1 MSQPPRLQGLLAPV
15 VTPFQSDMAP
25 DAGRFVRHCRW
36 LLDSGCAG
44 LAIFGTNSE
53 ANSLS
58 AAEKIALMD
67 RLVAEGI
74 PGDRL
79 MPGTGACSVP
89 EAVQMTSAALKVGAA
104 GVLMLPPFF
113 YKGVPDEGLFRY
125 YSQVIEG
132 VGDAALRVYLYHIP
146 PVSQVP
152 ISLPLIERLVKAYPD
167 TVVGLKDSSG
177 DWNYSKSVIE
187 GFAATGFDVFPASE
201 TLLLRGLRAGGKG
214 CITATGNINPGP
226 ISRLYDNWQGPD
238 AEALQHQVART
249 RELVQKYS
257 MIPALKAIIAHFSQ
271 DPAWRPVR
279 PPLVELP
286 ADQEN
291 ELLRQL
297 TEQGFDMPGI
307 RGAAA

>member
-1 MSQPPRLQGLLAPV
+1 MSTPPRLQGLLAPV
-15 VTPFQSDMAP
+15 VTPFQNDMLP
-25 DAGRFVRHCRW
+25 DAGRFARHCRW

-58 AAEKIALMD
+58 APEKIELMNK
-67 RLVAEGI
+67 LVADGI
-74 PGDRL
+74 PGAKL

-89 EAVQMTSAALKVGAA
+89 EAAQLTTAAVKLGAA

-113 YKGVPDEGLFRY
+113 YKGVSDEGLFRY
-125 YSQVIEG
+125 YSQVIEN
-132 VGDAALRVYLYHIP
+132 VGDSALRVYLYHIP

-177 DWNYSKSVIE
+177 DWNYSKSVIDA
-187 GFAATGFDVFPASE
+187 FASTGFDVFPASE

-238 AEALQHQVART
+238 AEALQQKVSQT
-249 RELVQKYS
+249 RELVQKYP
-257 MIPALKAIIAHFSQ
+257 MIPALKAVIAYFSQ
-271 DPAWRPVR
+271 DPAWRAVR
-279 PPLVELP
+279 PPLTDMPGEQEAELIGKL
-286 ADQEN
+286 E
-291 ELLRQL
+291 EL
-297 TEQGFDMPGI
+297 GFDMPGI
-307 RGAAA
+307 R

>member
-1 MSQPPRLQGLLAPV
+1 MSTPPRLQGLLAPV
-15 VTPFQSDMAP
+15 VTPFQNDMLP
-25 DAGRFVRHCRW
+25 DAGRFARHCRW

-58 AAEKIALMD
+58 APEKIELLNK
-67 RLVAEGI
+67 LVADGI
-74 PGDRL
+74 PGAKL

-89 EAVQMTSAALKVGAA
+89 EAAQLTTAAVKLGAA

-113 YKGVPDEGLFRY
+113 YKGVSDEGLFRY
-125 YSQVIEG
+125 YSQVIEN
-132 VGDAALRVYLYHIP
+132 VGDSALRVYLYHIP

-177 DWNYSKSVIE
+177 DWNYSKSVIDA
-187 GFAATGFDVFPASE
+187 FASTGFDVFPASE

-238 AEALQHQVART
+238 AEALQQKVSQT
-249 RELVQKYS
+249 RELVQKYP
-257 MIPALKAIIAHFSQ
+257 MIPALKAVIAYFSQ
-271 DPAWRPVR
+271 DPAWRAVR
-279 PPLVELP
+279 PPLTDMPGEQEAELIGKL
-286 ADQEN
+286 E
-291 ELLRQL
+291 EL
-297 TEQGFDMPGI
+297 GFDMPGI
-307 RGAAA
+307 R

>member
-1 MSQPPRLQGLLAPV
+1 MSTPPRLQGLLAPV
-15 VTPFQSDMAP
+15 VTPFQDDMLP
-25 DAGRFVRHCRW
+25 DAGRFARHCRW

-58 AAEKIALMD
+58 APEKIELMNK
-67 RLVAEGI
+67 LVADGI
-74 PGDRL
+74 PGAKL

-89 EAVQMTSAALKVGAA
+89 EAAQLTTAAVKLGAA

-113 YKGVPDEGLFRY
+113 YKGVSDEGLFRY
-125 YSQVIEG
+125 YSQVIEN
-132 VGDAALRVYLYHIP
+132 VGDSALRVYLYHIP

-177 DWNYSKSVIE
+177 DWNYSKSVIDA
-187 GFAATGFDVFPASE
+187 FASTGFDVFPASE

-238 AEALQHQVART
+238 AEALQQKVSQT
-249 RELVQKYS
+249 RELVQKYP
-257 MIPALKAIIAHFSQ
+257 MIPALKAVIAYFSQ
-271 DPAWRPVR
+271 DPAWRAVR
-279 PPLVELP
+279 PPLTDMPGEQEAELIGKL
-286 ADQEN
+286 E
-291 ELLRQL
+291 EL
-297 TEQGFDMPGI
+297 GFDMPGI
-307 RGAAA
+307 R

>member
-1 MSQPPRLQGLLAPV
+1 MSTPPRLQGLLAPV
-15 VTPFQSDMAP
+15 VTPFQDDMLP
-25 DAGRFVRHCRW
+25 DAGRFARHCRW

-58 AAEKIALMD
+58 APEKIELMNK
-67 RLVAEGI
+67 LVADGI
-74 PGDRL
+74 PGAKL

-89 EAVQMTSAALKVGAA
+89 EAAQLTTAAVKLGAA

-113 YKGVPDEGLFRY
+113 YKGVSDEGLFRY
-125 YSQVIEG
+125 YSQVIEN
-132 VGDAALRVYLYHIP
+132 VGDSALRVYLYHIP

-177 DWNYSKSVIE
+177 DWNYSKSVIDA
-187 GFAATGFDVFPASE
+187 FASTGFDVFPASE

-238 AEALQHQVART
+238 AEALQQKVSQT
-249 RELVQKYS
+249 RELVQKYP
-257 MIPALKAIIAHFSQ
+257 MIPALKAVIAYFSQ
-271 DPAWRPVR
+271 DPAWRAVR
-279 PPLVELP
+279 PPLTDMPGEQEAELISKL
-286 ADQEN
+286 E
-291 ELLRQL
+291 EL
-297 TEQGFDMPGI
+297 GFDMPGI
-307 RGAAA
+307 R

>member
-1 MSQPPRLQGLLAPV
+1 MSTPPRLQGLLAPV
-15 VTPFQSDMAP
+15 VTPFQDDMLP
-25 DAGRFVRHCRW
+25 DAGRFARHCRW

-58 AAEKIALMD
+58 APEKIELLNK
-67 RLVAEGI
+67 LVADGI
-74 PGDRL
+74 PGAKL

-89 EAVQMTSAALKVGAA
+89 EAAQLTTAAVKLGAA

-113 YKGVPDEGLFRY
+113 YKGVSDEGLFRY
-125 YSQVIEG
+125 YSQVIEN
-132 VGDAALRVYLYHIP
+132 VGDSALRVYLYHIP

-177 DWNYSKSVIE
+177 DWNYSKSVIDA
-187 GFAATGFDVFPASE
+187 FASTGFDVFPASE

-238 AEALQHQVART
+238 AEALQQKVSQT
-249 RELVQKYS
+249 RELVQKYP
-257 MIPALKAIIAHFSQ
+257 MIPALKAVIAYFSQ
-271 DPAWRPVR
+271 DPAWRAVR
-279 PPLVELP
+279 PPLTDMPGEQEAELIGKL
-286 ADQEN
+286 E
-291 ELLRQL
+291 EL
-297 TEQGFDMPGI
+297 GFDMPGI
-307 RGAAA
+307 R